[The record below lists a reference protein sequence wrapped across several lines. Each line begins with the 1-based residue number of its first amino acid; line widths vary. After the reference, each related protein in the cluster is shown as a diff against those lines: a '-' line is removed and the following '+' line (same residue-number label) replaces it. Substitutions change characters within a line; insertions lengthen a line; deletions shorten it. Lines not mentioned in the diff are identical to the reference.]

1 MNVWYTIPTIFSQR
15 RILQIAGLLTLC
27 VALIT
32 ALFFSAAPIHAAPGV
47 NQTISFQGRI
57 LSTNGSPVPD
67 GYYNIQFKIY
77 QNGSGTQ
84 ADNPDGTLEW
94 TETYINNGGNNGVFV
109 KNGYMSVDLG
119 SSNPFAT
126 QVDWNQDTLWL
137 SMNIAGSS
145 TACTAFGTSPCLADG
160 EMLPMK
166 RLTAAP
172 YALNTDKLDG
182 MDSTDLIHN
191 TTSQQTGNFNISGTG
206 IANTLQGNTSVI
218 APLFDSSASGTLS
231 IGTTNASTVNIGT
244 GSTSQ
249 TIGLGRGAGHKTVE
263 IGSLYGNSY
272 TNIQGGFLGVRIE
285 TSGGFAVHNQA
296 TNHDALLMHDNGD
309 LDVTLAAD
317 TRLNIGTSTGP
328 AIISINDDRI
338 ITTDNDSLLSV
349 NGLITV
355 NKGITIQGSTTY
367 QTPGGAN
374 LSTAVNIPNTT
385 LAAYGSIFAFGLPA
399 SSHSTA
405 RGMLIAD
412 GRTSAHQATI
422 GVLSPNEDQIM
433 GLSWNGSNTTGYLSN
448 TASSLAL
455 QGGGLDLLTATNAS
469 GQARVGI
476 GTSTSAGHALDVAGG
491 ANVSEDYSIN
501 GVSVLNNSGLNFSG
515 TSTST
520 ISAASGQ
527 VLQLTGDG
535 GVRIGDGTASG
546 EPTLLMLDK
555 SSTDPTAT
563 GEAVLGSM
571 YYDTTL
577 GKVQCYEADGWGSC
591 SSSPDNFITLSPE
604 YTNSVTNGTG
614 TGDFTSDICSDAL
627 NLNDGSSAQPTIC
640 GTNET
645 YNFYKWTTSE
655 TSAQTKDIYVTYQ
668 LPSSFTGFV
677 EGSTS
682 LVGRTDATAA
692 SVDYRVYKN
701 TASGL
706 VACGSLVNVS
716 TGVQT
721 TWQKET
727 ATGSADP
734 ANCSFAA
741 NDSIV
746 FKVSLSSQFTT
757 QETNAYAS
765 TLSFAFSDD

>member
-15 RILQIAGLLTLC
+15 RILQIAGLLALC

-32 ALFFSAAPIHAAPGV
+32 ALFFNAASTHAAPGV

-94 TETYINNGGNNGVFV
+94 TETYINNGGNNGVFI

-119 SSNPFAT
+119 SRNPFAS

-145 TACTAFGTSPCLADG
+145 TVCTTFGTAPCLDDG

-172 YALNTDKLDG
+172 YSLNTDKLDG

-191 TTSQQTGNFNISGTG
+191 TTTQQTGNFNISGTG
-206 IANTLQGNTSVI
+206 IANSLQGNTSVI

-231 IGTTNASTVNIGT
+231 IGTTNAATVNIGT
-244 GSTSQ
+244 GSNNQ
-249 TIGLGRGAGHKTVE
+249 TVSLGRGAANKTVE
-263 IGSLYGNSY
+263 IGSTYGSSY
-272 TNIQGGFLGVRIE
+272 TNIQGGTLGVRIE
-285 TSGGFAVHNQA
+285 TTGGFAVYNEQ
-296 TNHDALLMHDNGD
+296 TDLNTLLMYDNGD
-309 LDVTLAAD
+309 MDITLAAD
-317 TRLNIGTSTGP
+317 TRFNIGASTGS
-328 AIISINDDRI
+328 AIVSINDDRI
-338 ITTDNDSLLSV
+338 ITTDNDSLLNV
-349 NGLITV
+349 NGLMTV

-385 LAAYGSIFAFGLPA
+385 IPAFGSIFAFGLPA
-399 SSHSTA
+399 SSSSTA

-412 GRTSAHQATI
+412 GRTGAHQATI
-422 GVLSPNEDQIM
+422 GVLSPDENQIM
-433 GLSWNGSNTTGYLSN
+433 GLSWNGSNSTGYLAN
-448 TASSLAL
+448 TANSLAL

-501 GVSVLNNSGLNFSG
+501 GVSVLNNSGLNFSAA
-515 TSTST
+515 STST

-546 EPTLLMLDK
+546 EPTLLTLDK
-555 SSTDPTAT
+555 SSADPAAT

-604 YTNSVTNGTG
+604 YTNSVTNGSG

-645 YNFYKWTTSE
+645 YNFYRWTTSE

-682 LVGRTDATAA
+682 LVGRTDDTAA

-706 VACGSLVNVS
+706 VACGSLINVS
-716 TGVQT
+716 TGAQT
-721 TWQKET
+721 AWQKET

-734 ANCSFAA
+734 ANCSFTA

-746 FKVSLSSQFTT
+746 FKISLSSEFTT

>member
-15 RILQIAGLLTLC
+15 RILRIAGLLTLC
-27 VALIT
+27 IALIT
-32 ALFFSAAPIHAAPGV
+32 TLFLSATPAHAAPGV
-47 NQTISFQGRI
+47 NQTVSFQGR
-57 LSTNGSPVPD
+57 LLTNSGTPVPN

-77 QNGSGTQ
+77 QDGSGTQ
-84 ADNPDGTLEW
+84 AGNPGGTLEW

-119 SSNPFAT
+119 SQNPFGT

-145 TACTAFGTSPCLADG
+145 SVCTTFGTAPCLADG

-166 RLTAAP
+166 RLTASP
-172 YALNTDKLDG
+172 YSLNSDKLDG
-182 MDSTDLIHN
+182 MDSSDLIHN
-191 TTSQQTGNFNISGTG
+191 TTTQQTGNFNISGAG
-206 IANTLQGNTSVI
+206 IANTLQGNTSVVT
-218 APLFDSSASGTLS
+218 PLLDSTVGGTLS
-231 IGTTNASTVNIGT
+231 IGTANASTVNIGT
-244 GSTSQ
+244 NNVDQ
-249 TIGLGRGAGHKTVE
+249 TISLGRGEANKTVQ
-263 IGSLYGNSY
+263 IGSLHGTSY
-272 TNIQGGFLGVRIE
+272 TNIQGGTLGVRIE
-285 TSGGFAVHNQA
+285 TEGGFALYNQE
-296 TNHDALLMHDNGD
+296 TDMNTLLVADNGD
-309 LDVTLAAD
+309 VDLNLAGD
-317 TRLNIGTSTGP
+317 TRFNINDSLGVK
-328 AIISINDDRI
+328 ILSINDDRVL
-338 ITTDNDSLLSV
+338 TTDSDSLLQV
-349 NGLITV
+349 NGLMTV
-355 NKGITIQGSTTY
+355 NNGLTIQGSTTY

-374 LSTAVNIPNTT
+374 LSTAVNIPNT
-385 LAAYGSIFAFGLPA
+385 AIPAYGTIFAFGLPA
-399 SSHSTA
+399 SSHATA

-422 GVLSPNEDQIM
+422 GVLSPDENQIM
-433 GLSWNGSNTTGYLSN
+433 GLSWNGSNSTGYITN
-448 TASSLAL
+448 TANSLAL
-455 QGGGLDLLTATNAS
+455 QGGGLDLLTATNAG

-515 TSTST
+515 SGTST
-520 ISAASGQ
+520 IAAADGEA
-527 VLQLTGDG
+527 LQLTGDD

-546 EPTLLMLDK
+546 EPTLMTLDK
-555 SSTDPTAT
+555 SSSDPSAT

-614 TGDFTSDICSDAL
+614 VGDFTSDICSDTL
-627 NLNDGSSAQPTIC
+627 NLNDGSASQPTIC

-655 TSAQTKDIYVTYQ
+655 ESTQTKDIYVTYQ

-677 EGSTS
+677 DGSTS
-682 LVGRTDATAA
+682 LVGRTDDAAA
-692 SVDYRVYKN
+692 SVDYQVYKN

-706 VACGSLVNVS
+706 VPCGSVIGVS
-716 TGVQT
+716 TGAQT
-721 TWQKET
+721 SWQKET

-734 ANCSFAA
+734 ANCSFTAS
-741 NDSIV
+741 DSIV
-746 FKVSLSSQFTT
+746 FKISLTSEFTT
-757 QETNAYAS
+757 QNTNAYAS